1 MNIASKQ
8 AIAEERDIM
17 LVSSE
22 GGKKSFQMQEY
33 SYYALLWKLWSSP
46 IPYV

>member
-8 AIAEERDIM
+8 AIAEERDIR

-22 GGKKSFQMQEY
+22 GVKESFQR
-33 SYYALLWKLWSSP
+33 
-46 IPYV
+46 